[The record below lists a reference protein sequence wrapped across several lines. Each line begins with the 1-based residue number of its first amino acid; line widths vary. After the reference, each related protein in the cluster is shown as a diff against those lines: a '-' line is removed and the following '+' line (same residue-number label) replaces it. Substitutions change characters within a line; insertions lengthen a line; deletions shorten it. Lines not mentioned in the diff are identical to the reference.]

1 MTYVGKEL
9 QGQLKIEMEHPDVF
23 VWPDVI
29 IGENSFEANSFLDYP
44 EIKVI
49 ALSKAGIFKD
59 TSLKSI
65 PSSILCFGKRKDLEG

>member
-9 QGQLKIEMEHPDVF
+9 LGQLKIEMEHLDVF

-44 EIKVI
+44 EIIVI
-49 ALSKAGIFKD
+49 ALSKA
-59 TSLKSI
+59 
-65 PSSILCFGKRKDLEG
+65 